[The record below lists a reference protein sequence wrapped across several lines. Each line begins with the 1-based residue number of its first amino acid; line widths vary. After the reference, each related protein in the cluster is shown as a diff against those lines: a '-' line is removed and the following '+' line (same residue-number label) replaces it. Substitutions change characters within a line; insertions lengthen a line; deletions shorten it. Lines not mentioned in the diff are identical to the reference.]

1 MQVQAGKTILM
12 FSFLIKI
19 QDSLIQNI
27 WQSYNIYELGWLLPG
42 NLSLITEL
50 ADLLLLLYIVC
61 PKYI

>member
-1 MQVQAGKTILM
+1 MQVQPGKTILM